1 MTTFLIT
8 GPRVFISPSS
18 TSHQPKFSFP
28 KQTTVPSVSPPAAL
42 ALLLWPIY
50 ELTLY
55 VFTTSFFSKFY
66 KLICSTKNS
75 TSSSGQWW
83 SIAPTEVPKS
93 QPNILRN
100 AQRWYRLSIFASCAI
115 CLCLIAHL
123 CFAEQLCFGV
133 CPFTCVFSYKILIIP
148 LVPSSSSQHCLPIDV
163 TKNLCRN
170 TWAQTHSRPI
180 NSDYRI
186 ENNWS

>member
-1 MTTFLIT
+1 MTTLLIT

-18 TSHQPKFSFP
+18 ASHRPKFSFP
-28 KQTTVPSVSPPAAL
+28 KQTTAPSVSPPAAL
-42 ALLLWPIY
+42 TLLLLPIY

-55 VFTTSFFSKFY
+55 IFTTSVFSKFY
-66 KLICSTKNS
+66 KLICSTK
-75 TSSSGQWW
+75 TLLAHQSSDN
-83 SIAPTEVPKS
+83 PFPRLKC
-93 QPNILRN
+93 PNPNKNTLRN
-100 AQRWYRLSIFASCAI
+100 AQRWCILSMFAFCTI
-115 CLCLIAHL
+115 CLCLISHL

-148 LVPSSSSQHCLPIDV
+148 LVPISSSQHSLPIDV

-180 NSDYRI
+180 NSDYLI